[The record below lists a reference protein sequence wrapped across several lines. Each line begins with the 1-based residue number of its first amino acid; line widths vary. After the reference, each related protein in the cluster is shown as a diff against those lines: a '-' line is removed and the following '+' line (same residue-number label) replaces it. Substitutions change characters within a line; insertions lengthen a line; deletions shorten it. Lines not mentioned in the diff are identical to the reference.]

1 MRSRHEL
8 LEGEGRRRGWR
19 GLGLQH
25 PHELLVALAGLE
37 GLAALGQGGEGAGT
51 PLCLRPSELE
61 QSQGHLRGGGG
72 GVGSG
77 AGGGGRTNCSQR
89 GRSLTFRVAI
99 GARVWGRGEQ

>member
-77 AGGGGRTNCSQR
+77 AGEGRTNGSQR
-89 GRSLTFRVAI
+89 GWSLTFRVAI
-99 GARVWGRGEQ
+99 AARVWGRGEQ